1 MYHHVTFWT
10 RQTTVIPWCTLVLPW
25 VHWSHA
31 KFCGAPMVLRA
42 WRLDDF
48 LQAFHRT
55 QLLLTGRNK
64 NKYQLCW
71 VPHGIYMY
79 VYIYR
84 YLCYTV
90 NSPNISPWPHKIHR
104 ELSNLF
110 IQFSI
115 QSFYSCSQTCHLPLA
130 TATATC
136 PQSCHGNLKDFSFPL
151 FRFDFSG
158 VGPDA
163 CLANSSMSN
172 QCKVLGCSFPFQRY
186 ATNTCSAWISSAGF
200 NLDRVITVILMSSLT
215 DL

>member
-1 MYHHVTFWT
+1 MFPSELAKPQSYLGVPWFCLECIGLMLSSVGLQWCSGHGALVFSCRPSIALSSCSPGETRTNINYVGSRMVSICMY
-10 RQTTVIPWCTLVLPW
+10 IL
-25 VHWSHA
+25 
-31 KFCGAPMVLRA
+31 
-42 WRLDDF
+42 
-48 LQAFHRT
+48 
-55 QLLLTGRNK
+55 
-64 NKYQLCW
+64 
-71 VPHGIYMY
+71 
-79 VYIYR
+79 YR

-90 NSPNISPWPHKIHR
+90 HSPNISPWPHKTVHR
-104 ELSNLF
+104 ELSNIF

-151 FRFDFSG
+151 FRFDFNG

-200 NLDRVITVILMSSLT
+200 NFDRVITVILMSSLT